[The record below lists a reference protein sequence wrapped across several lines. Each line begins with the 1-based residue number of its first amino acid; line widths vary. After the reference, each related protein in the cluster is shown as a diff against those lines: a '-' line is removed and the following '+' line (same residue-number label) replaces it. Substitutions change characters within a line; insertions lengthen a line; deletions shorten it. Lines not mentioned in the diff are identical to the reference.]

1 MIQRLNNEYAC
12 CGVVEENLLSLP
24 VIALLVRIHDDHLT
38 IDHKERV
45 QPGAEKTSLTER
57 ESEADLVL
65 NDGGCRCGFRW
76 LVARVNVVQH
86 VVDAVVDGFGEGEGC
101 ESSLCSCSVLCP
113 FSGGCVEWVAWV
125 VGLVAGSIKCQ
136 SSI

>member
-86 VVDAVVDGFGEGEGC
+86 VVDAVVDGFGWGGRC
-101 ESSLCSCSVLCP
+101 ELCGLWCGLC
-113 FSGGCVEWVAWV
+113 
-125 VGLVAGSIKCQ
+125 GL
-136 SSI
+136 